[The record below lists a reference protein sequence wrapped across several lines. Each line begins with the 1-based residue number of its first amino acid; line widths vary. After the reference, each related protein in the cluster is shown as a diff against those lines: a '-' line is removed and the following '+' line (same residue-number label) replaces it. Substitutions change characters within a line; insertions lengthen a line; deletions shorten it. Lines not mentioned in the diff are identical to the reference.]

1 MSEITMPRL
10 SDSME
15 KGTILTWLKADG
27 EHVAKDEDLVEIET
41 DKATM
46 TYPSPGEGVLS
57 IVAPV
62 GSELQVG
69 APIGSLA
76 ARQAGSRLVDEQ
88 SPARPLPHAERSDDQ
103 TAQVGGTA
111 VGSGGAGRSDGLVK
125 AHATPIARRLAQ
137 VHGVDLARL
146 RGSGPRGRVMRRDV
160 AAAAQLSLDAPVH
173 VGAATSP
180 AMAWPESSAAEASN
194 FSIRTPTRV
203 QQVIA
208 RRMVQAHASV
218 PDFQVQTEVAMDGAL
233 RLREQLKE
241 AAVAEIVPSINDII
255 VKACAIA
262 LRSHPTVNSSYRD
275 DGFHVHSRVNIGV
288 AVAAEQALLVPTI
301 FDADVRS
308 LGSLARES
316 RRLAERA
323 RAGAIA
329 PEELSGATFTVSN
342 LGMFGMTAIKP
353 IVNTPQAAILGVGA
367 LRPVLVRDAEGELA
381 DRSVLTL
388 TLSCDHRIVYGA
400 EAARFL
406 ADVKALLEAPMNVL
420 Q

>member
-1 MSEITMPRL
+1 
-10 SDSME
+10 
-15 KGTILTWLKADG
+15 
-27 EHVAKDEDLVEIET
+27 
-41 DKATM
+41 
-46 TYPSPGEGVLS
+46 
-57 IVAPV
+57 
-62 GSELQVG
+62 
-69 APIGSLA
+69 
-76 ARQAGSRLVDEQ
+76 
-88 SPARPLPHAERSDDQ
+88 
-103 TAQVGGTA
+103 
-111 VGSGGAGRSDGLVK
+111 
-125 AHATPIARRLAQ
+125 
-137 VHGVDLARL
+137 
-146 RGSGPRGRVMRRDV
+146 
-160 AAAAQLSLDAPVH
+160 

-180 AMAWPESSAAEASN
+180 AMAWPESSAAEASD
-194 FSIRTPTRV
+194 FSVRTPTRV

-218 PDFQVQTEVAMDGAL
+218 PDFQVQTEVVMDGAL

-241 AAVAEIVPSINDII
+241 AGTVEIVPSINDII

-262 LRSHPTVNSSYRD
+262 LRSHPTVNSSYRE

-308 LGSLARES
+308 LGSLARET

-323 RAGAIA
+323 RAGTLA
-329 PEELSGATFTVSN
+329 PGELSGATFTVSN

-367 LRPVLVRDAEGELA
+367 LRLVLVRDAEGELA

-388 TLSCDHRIVYGA
+388 TLSCDHRIIYGA

-406 ADVKALLEAPMNVL
+406 ADVKALLEAPINVL
-420 Q
+420 L